1 MEERLRKVGRIR
13 KEKDKERNGG
23 RNKIKKCNK
32 RTIGMAGGDNS
43 FRIEKTSSVDFYYVV
58 VRLRIV

>member
-13 KEKDKERNGG
+13 KEEDKERNGG

-43 FRIEKTSSVDFYYVV
+43 FRIEKTSSVDF
-58 VRLRIV
+58 